1 MLTSFALEGGH
12 ADAYAALDWRV
23 YAASLFAVVGVSIFA
38 HGNFYRLLKKY
49 EVTLLSPLTLMTPV
63 MGVALGVV
71 FLGEGVTWNMVIGG
85 MIALAG
91 VGIIGVRR
99 NRRFPEAPVGD
110 KIGQ

>member
-1 MLTSFALEGGH
+1 MGLTLS
-12 ADAYAALDWRV
+12 
-23 YAASLFAVVGVSIFA
+23 
-38 HGNFYRLLKKY
+38 
-49 EVTLLSPLTLMTPV
+49 VTL
-63 MGVALGVV
+63 GVA